1 MMGCAKRRA
10 AQSLMVCTLVL
21 FVGCASTVEAPRSV
35 KQEANADANGRAR
48 RLYIQGDYAGALL
61 QARRAY
67 EAAASVE
74 DEDGIAESLLNRSMI
89 EQQLGHHEEA
99 RQLVDRILAGSGLVF
114 SAKSKGEAA
123 FRRAVLAANDR
134 DHGLC
139 EQLLRQVEIVCTA
152 GCTLLGKVANLRA
165 QLAIEDGQFQ
175 NAVALA
181 ERGLVESRAHQDA
194 QEEANALRLG
204 ANAMVLLGNVD
215 LATVRLNEALLL
227 DKRLGLSRKV
237 YRDLFLL
244 GIAAQRGQQEDVARG
259 YWLRAREV
267 AQADHNAPGVQE
279 VDGLLGG
286 QQSNNLK
293 EVVQ

>member
-1 MMGCAKRRA
+1 MGYAKRRV
-10 AQSLMVCTLVL
+10 AQSLMVCTVTL

-48 RLYIQGDYAGALL
+48 RLYAQGDYVGAQL
-61 QARRAY
+61 QAYRAY

-74 DEDGIAESLLNRSMI
+74 YEEGIAESLINLSMV
-89 EQQLGHHEEA
+89 EQRLGHPKEA
-99 RQLVDRILAGSGLVF
+99 RYAVDRILAGSGLVF

-139 EQLLRQVEIVCTA
+139 EQLLRRVEEACA
-152 GCTLLGKVANLRA
+152 GGCTLLGKVANLRA

-175 NAVALA
+175 TAVALA
-181 ERGLVESRAHQDA
+181 ERGLMESRTHQDA

-204 ANAMVLLGNVD
+204 ANANVLLGNVD

-259 YWLRAREV
+259 YWLRARDV
-267 AQADHNAPGVQE
+267 AQADHYAAGVRE